1 MFCGLKKIVLILYT
15 EAYYVFHW
23 KNKSKGFL
31 ILHKLG
37 NFILPFSV
45 INLSHTHHMYIEPRQ
60 KALCNRTECP
70 LPRQQGLEELRVPRE
85 TWAVPAAMSV
95 APE

>member
-1 MFCGLKKIVLILYT
+1 
-15 EAYYVFHW
+15 
-23 KNKSKGFL
+23 
-31 ILHKLG
+31 
-37 NFILPFSV
+37 
-45 INLSHTHHMYIEPRQ
+45 MYIEPRQ

>member
-1 MFCGLKKIVLILYT
+1 MWERRRGIEELRTL
-15 EAYYVFHW
+15 ESHW
-23 KNKSKGFL
+23 APVCLVS
-31 ILHKLG
+31 HT
-37 NFILPFSV
+37 
-45 INLSHTHHMYIEPRQ
+45 LSHTHHMYIQPRQ
-60 KALCNRTECP
+60 KALCNQTECP